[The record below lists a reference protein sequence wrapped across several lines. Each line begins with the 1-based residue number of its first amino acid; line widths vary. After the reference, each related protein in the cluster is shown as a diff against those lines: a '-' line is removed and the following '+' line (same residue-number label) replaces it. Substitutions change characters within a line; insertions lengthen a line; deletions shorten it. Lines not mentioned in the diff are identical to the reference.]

1 MTTLLFCSFPFTVI
15 VLVKQKAGYEK
26 SDKKAAFCLGL
37 SRSLVWDSK
46 IHLIFNEEQPCMSA
60 EVAGMVTNSS
70 VSGATL
76 LVQLC
81 CPYQAPIAP
90 SYPK

>member
-46 IHLIFNEEQPCMSA
+46 IHLILNEEQPCMSA

-76 LVQLC
+76 LV
-81 CPYQAPIAP
+81 
-90 SYPK
+90 